1 MRNANPVLFEEK
13 IRENQRQDPKFSF
26 LNSADPY
33 NAYYRD
39 RMERLERGDIE
50 EEGAAGTA
58 KDSEMDSVRP
68 ETTTKPGMSGKP
80 PPPSEFI
87 LDLPNINALDLYVF
101 SRLYPT
107 QVNSSLMS
115 GIS

>member
-33 NAYYRD
+33 NGYYRD
-39 RMERLERGDIE
+39 RMERLERGDI
-50 EEGAAGTA
+50 ADDTAGTA
-58 KDSEMDSVRP
+58 KDAEMDVARP
-68 ETTTKPGMSGKP
+68 EAITKQGMSGKP

-101 SRLYPT
+101 SRSYPN
-107 QVNSSLMS
+107 QVNLSFTS
-115 GIS
+115 GIL